1 MSQNSNLN
9 PKLNEFKPKQPKFKH
24 KQLKFKPKFKPK
36 LKHKFKPKQPKLKLK
51 FKSKIKPKSYQIK
64 KIKNHLTVMWQSAA
78 AGSGARSGGRR
89 CGDCLRVD
97 VEGGNS
103 VF

>member
-1 MSQNSNLN
+1 
-9 PKLNEFKPKQPKFKH
+9 
-24 KQLKFKPKFKPK
+24 
-36 LKHKFKPKQPKLKLK
+36 
-51 FKSKIKPKSYQIK
+51 
-64 KIKNHLTVMWQSAA
+64 MWQSAA

-103 VF
+103 VFWNNHCWARKEREIGCRYEFFLIHRLPHYIRRLTNEYNITYACRLTNKCTGPMFVDLRYSLQFRYQGI